1 MNERKRLIRI
11 PEVLNKTGFC
21 KAWIYRLISRG
32 DFPSPI
38 KTGERTIAFVESE
51 VDEWIDDK
59 IFIRVIKRHKNHY
72 SILFYYLYDY
82 AASSVKRLKI
92 AYRAF

>member
-1 MNERKRLIRI
+1 MNERKRLIRL

-38 KTGERTIAFVESE
+38 ETGERTIAFVESE
-51 VDEWIDDK
+51 VDEWIDEK
-59 IFIRVIKRHKNHY
+59 IFY
-72 SILFYYLYDY
+72 SRNQ
-82 AASSVKRLKI
+82 AA
-92 AYRAF
+92 